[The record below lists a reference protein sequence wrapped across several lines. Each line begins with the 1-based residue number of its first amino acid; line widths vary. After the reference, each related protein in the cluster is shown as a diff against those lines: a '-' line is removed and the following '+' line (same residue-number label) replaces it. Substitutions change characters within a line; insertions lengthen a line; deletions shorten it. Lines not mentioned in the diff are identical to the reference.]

1 MRVRQRRN
9 TEISNV
15 RLTMLRAGWERL
27 WCMGIVLIPGV
38 LMAQAGDVVGETA
51 DMAVAAQ
58 HMSWQEI
65 IEAGGVLMYV
75 LAAVSVLT
83 LAMVLYFAV
92 VLRRGQVAPR
102 PLHRELVEKI
112 KAGDLDDARRVAE
125 YRLCPLSHIVISAI
139 EYVRHVPNPDPM
151 MVRDVIEGEGTRQ
164 AENIQGQT
172 QYLLDVAVVAPMIGL
187 LGTVFGMLRAFSAV
201 ALDIAQAKPIVLAAG
216 VSQALITTAFGL
228 IVGIPAMV
236 FYAFFRRRAAKV
248 VSTMEASASEILTA
262 MVSKGQAVPSK
273 IQTVM
278 AD

>member
-15 RLTMLRAGWERL
+15 RSTMLRAGWERL

-83 LAMVLYFAV
+83 LAMALYFAV

-112 KAGDLDDARRVAE
+112 KAGDLDDARRAAE

-216 VSQALITTAFGL
+216 VSQALITTAL
-228 IVGIPAMV
+228 
-236 FYAFFRRRAAKV
+236 
-248 VSTMEASASEILTA
+248 S
-262 MVSKGQAVPSK
+262 
-273 IQTVM
+273 
-278 AD
+278 

>member
-1 MRVRQRRN
+1 
-9 TEISNV
+9 
-15 RLTMLRAGWERL
+15 MLRAGWERL

-38 LMAQAGDVVGETA
+38 LMAQSGDVVGETA

-112 KAGDLDDARRVAE
+112 KAGDLDDARRAAE
-125 YRLCPLSHIVISAI
+125 YRLCPLSHIAISAI